1 MSVINIEKI
10 EVGYTSKLIIDDL
23 TIEIPSGKLTAI
35 IGQNGCGKSTLLK
48 AMGRILDIKKGS
60 IYLDCKDIHKLPTKE
75 LAKKMAILPQSPVAP
90 EGITVE
96 ELISYGRF
104 PYQKGLGK
112 LSKEDKKIIDW
123 AMEVTSLKEYHDAS
137 VENLSGGQRQ
147 RVWIAMAL
155 AQETEIILLDEPT
168 TYLDMSYQLEVLE
181 LLNDLNKEQGSTIIM
196 VLHDLN
202 LAAKFADYMIAL
214 KEGKV
219 ISAGSP
225 KEVMTKEVL
234 REVFNIEA
242 NIVIDSS
249 CDQPVCMSYELL
261 NKKKVKDKKIQ
272 KGA

>member
-261 NKKKVKDKKIQ
+261 YKKKVKDKKIQ